1 MPLLAWVTGEQA
13 DWLAMAFFMVFE
25 SHVLKRRRYHDCVG
39 DARHGIEKPPAK
51 RLSLS
56 IVEFVFFP
64 KESLKVIFFYT
75 Q

>member
-25 SHVLKRRRYHDCVG
+25 SHALKMYRYHDHVNA
-39 DARHGIEKPPAK
+39 ARHGIEKPPAK

-64 KESLKVIFFYT
+64 ERVT
-75 Q
+75 